1 MKTKTYLMLFV
12 FLMVSIPRAN
22 AQAQELKQLALNIE
36 KLSQF
41 RAVLRDMKKG
51 YEILT
56 EGYNTVKDLTEGNF
70 NLHKTFLDKLLQVSP
85 AVRNYKRVADIIE
98 YQINLVQEYG
108 RHKNR
113 LKSSGLFNNNELA
126 YFNNVYDK
134 LVDDSLKDLDELT
147 NVLTAGK
154 LRMSDEE
161 RLEAID
167 RIYVSMQEKLLFLR
181 DFNSDT
187 TVLAIQ
193 RARETRDVEA
203 IRLLTGTNH

>member
-1 MKTKTYLMLFV
+1 MKNITSLL
-12 FLMVSIPRAN
+12 LLLLLLAPISEAS

-41 RAVLRDMKKG
+41 RAILRDMKKG

-70 NLHKTFLDKLLQVSP
+70 NLHKAFLDKLLQVSP
-85 AVRNYKRVADIIE
+85 AVRNYKRVADIVE
-98 YQINLVQEYG
+98 YQVELVQEYS

-113 LKSSGLFNNNELA
+113 LTSSGLFNGQELS
-126 YFNNVYDK
+126 YFNRVYDK
-134 LVDDSLKDLDELT
+134 LIDESLRDLDELT
-147 NVLTAGK
+147 GVLTAGK
-154 LRMSDEE
+154 LRMSDQE

-167 RIYVSMQEKLLFLR
+167 RIYASVQQKLLFLR

-187 TVLAIQ
+187 SVLAIQ
-193 RARETRDVEA
+193 RAKEARDVKA
-203 IRLLTGTNH
+203 IRLLTGANH

>member
-1 MKTKTYLMLFV
+1 MKTKTYLMSLIL
-12 FLMVSIPRAN
+12 LMAFIPRAG

-41 RAVLRDMKKG
+41 RAILRDMKKG

-85 AVRNYKRVADIIE
+85 AVRNYKRVADIVE

-113 LKSSGLFNNNELA
+113 LTSSGLFNNNELS
-126 YFNNVYDK
+126 YFNGVYDK
-134 LVDDSLKDLDELT
+134 LISESLKDLDELT

-193 RARETRDVEA
+193 RAREARDVEA

>member
-1 MKTKTYLMLFV
+1 MKTKTYLMLLV
-12 FLMVSIPRAN
+12 FLMISIPRAN

-41 RAVLRDMKKG
+41 RAILRDMKKG

-70 NLHKTFLDKLLQVSP
+70 TLHKTFLDKLLQVSP

-113 LKSSGLFNNNELA
+113 LTSSGLFNNNELA

-134 LVDDSLKDLDELT
+134 LVDDSLNDLDELT

>member
-1 MKTKTYLMLFV
+1 MKKFTCFML
-12 FLMVSIPRAN
+12 LLLLLAPACKAC

-41 RAVLRDMKKG
+41 RAILRDMKKG

-70 NLHKTFLDKLLQVSP
+70 NLHKVFLDKLLQISP
-85 AVRNYKRVADIIE
+85 AVRNYKRVADIVA
-98 YQINLVQEYG
+98 YQVDLVQEYS
-108 RHKNR
+108 RHKGR
-113 LKSSGLFNNNELA
+113 LTSSGLFNGDELA
-126 YFNNVYDK
+126 YFNRVYDT
-134 LVDDSLKDLDELT
+134 LIDESLKDLDELT

-161 RLEAID
+161 RLTAID
-167 RIYVSMQEKLLFLR
+167 RIYAAMQDKLLFLR

-187 TVLAIQ
+187 TILAVQ
-193 RARETRDVEA
+193 RAKETRDVKA
-203 IRLLTGTNH
+203 IRLLSGTNP

>member
-12 FLMVSIPRAN
+12 FLMASIPRAN

-41 RAVLRDMKKG
+41 RAILRDMKKG

-113 LKSSGLFNNNELA
+113 LTSSGLFNNNELA

-134 LVDDSLKDLDELT
+134 LFDDSLKDLDELT
-147 NVLTAGK
+147 NVMTAGK

-193 RARETRDVEA
+193 RAREARDVEA

>member
-1 MKTKTYLMLFV
+1 MKTKTYLMLLV
-12 FLMVSIPRAN
+12 FLMASIPRAS

-41 RAVLRDMKKG
+41 RAILRDMKKG

-85 AVRNYKRVADIIE
+85 AVRNYKRVADIVE

-113 LKSSGLFNNNELA
+113 LTSSGLFNSSELV
-126 YFNNVYDK
+126 YFNTIYDK
-134 LVDDSLKDLDELT
+134 LIDDSLKDLDELT
-147 NVLTAGK
+147 NVLIAGK

-161 RLEAID
+161 RLKAID

>member
-1 MKTKTYLMLFV
+1 MRTLNYIVLLLLLTAPMQQAF
-12 FLMVSIPRAN
+12 

-41 RAVLRDMKKG
+41 RAILRDMKKG

-85 AVRNYKRVADIIE
+85 AVRNYKRVGDIVA
-98 YQINLVQEYG
+98 YQVDLVQEYS
-108 RHKNR
+108 RHKGR
-113 LKSSGLFNNNELA
+113 ISESGLFNGSELA
-126 YFNNVYDK
+126 YFNRVYEK
-134 LVDDSLKDLDELT
+134 LIDDSLKDLDELT
-147 NVLTAGK
+147 GVLTAGK

-167 RIYVSMQEKLLFLR
+167 RIYASMQDKLLFLR
-181 DFNSDT
+181 DFNADT
-187 TVLAIQ
+187 TVLALQ
-193 RARETRDVEA
+193 RAKEARDVMA
-203 IRLLTGTNH
+203 VRLLTGTNP

>member
-1 MKTKTYLMLFV
+1 MKTKTYLMMLV

-41 RAVLRDMKKG
+41 RAILRDMKKG

-56 EGYNTVKDLTEGNF
+56 EGYKTVKDLTEGNF
-70 NLHKTFLDKLLQVSP
+70 NLHKAFLDKLLQVSP

-98 YQINLVQEYG
+98 YQIDLVQDYG

-113 LKSSGLFNNNELA
+113 LTSSGLFNNNELA
-126 YFNNVYDK
+126 YFNTVYDK

>member
-1 MKTKTYLMLFV
+1 MKIKTYLMLFV
-12 FLMVSIPRAN
+12 LLTASIPRAN

-41 RAVLRDMKKG
+41 RAILRDMKKG

-70 NLHKTFLDKLLQVSP
+70 NLHKAFLDKLLQVSP
-85 AVRNYKRVADIIE
+85 AVQNYKRVADIVE
-98 YQINLVQEYG
+98 YQISLAQEYG

-113 LKSSGLFNNNELA
+113 LTSSGLFNNNELA
-126 YFNNVYDK
+126 YFNNVYDT
-134 LVDDSLKDLDELT
+134 LIDDSLKDLDELT

-167 RIYVSMQEKLLFLR
+167 RIYLSMQEKLLFLR

-187 TVLAIQ
+187 TVLAVQ

>member
-41 RAVLRDMKKG
+41 RAILRDMKKG

-85 AVRNYKRVADIIE
+85 AVRNYKRVADIVE

-108 RHKNR
+108 RHKYR
-113 LKSSGLFNNNELA
+113 LTSSGLFNNNELA

>member
-1 MKTKTYLMLFV
+1 MKTKTYVMLFV

-41 RAVLRDMKKG
+41 RAILRDMKKG

-70 NLHKTFLDKLLQVSP
+70 NLHKTFLDKLLQISP
-85 AVRNYKRVADIIE
+85 AVRNYKRVADIVE
-98 YQINLVQEYG
+98 SQINLVQEYG

-113 LKSSGLFNNNELA
+113 LTSSGLFNNNELA

>member
-1 MKTKTYLMLFV
+1 MLLV
-12 FLMVSIPRAN
+12 FLMASIPRAN

-41 RAVLRDMKKG
+41 RAILRDMKKG

-85 AVRNYKRVADIIE
+85 AVRNYKRVADIME

-113 LKSSGLFNNNELA
+113 LTSSGLFNNNELA

-147 NVLTAGK
+147 NFLTAGK

-181 DFNSDT
+181 DFNSDS

-203 IRLLTGTNH
+203 IRLLTGTNP

>member
-1 MKTKTYLMLFV
+1 MKIRTYLLSLI
-12 FLMVSIPRAN
+12 FLVLCIPRAS

-41 RAVLRDMKKG
+41 RAILRDMKKG

-70 NLHKTFLDKLLQVSP
+70 NLHKAFLDKLLEVSP
-85 AVRNYKRVADIIE
+85 AVRNYKRVADIVE
-98 YQINLVQEYG
+98 YQVRLVQEYG

-113 LKSSGLFNNNELA
+113 LSSSGLFRNSELA
-126 YFNNVYDK
+126 YFNTVYDR
-134 LVDDSLKDLDELT
+134 LIDESLKDLDELT

-167 RIYVSMQEKLLFLR
+167 RIYISVQEKLLFLR
-181 DFNSDT
+181 DFNSET
-187 TVLAIQ
+187 TLLALQ
-193 RARETRDVEA
+193 RARESRDVEA
-203 IRLLTGTNH
+203 IRLLTGTND

>member
-1 MKTKTYLMLFV
+1 MRTKTYLMLFV
-12 FLMVSIPRAN
+12 FLMASIPRAN

-41 RAVLRDMKKG
+41 RAILRDMKKG

-113 LKSSGLFNNNELA
+113 LTSSGLFNNNELA

-134 LVDDSLKDLDELT
+134 LVDDSLKDIDELT

-203 IRLLTGTNH
+203 IRLLTGTNP